1 MKDVSVHRSA
11 STVDIKTATRAS
23 KGAQMISKMKMKPRA
38 TIAKNRLKKESSG
51 LQTLLKPLVIAS
63 MQLTVPCD
71 PSLAQR
77 ANNSELAAH
86 LGSQKSK
93 LRQME

>member
-63 MQLTVPCD
+63 MQLTVPC
-71 PSLAQR
+71 
-77 ANNSELAAH
+77 ELAAH